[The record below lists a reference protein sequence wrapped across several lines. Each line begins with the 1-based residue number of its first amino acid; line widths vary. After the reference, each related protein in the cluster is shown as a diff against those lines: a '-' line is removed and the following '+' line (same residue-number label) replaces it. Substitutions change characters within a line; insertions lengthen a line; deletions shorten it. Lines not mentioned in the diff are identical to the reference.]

1 MKKKTHVLL
10 KGGRHVKSQL
20 KLSTMKDVFSAT
32 PYTSCAD
39 EKAWS
44 QENFRL
50 SFRQI
55 STFGSHFEKVGT
67 FGSLF
72 EKLVTQS

>member
-1 MKKKTHVLL
+1 MKD
-10 KGGRHVKSQL
+10 QL
-20 KLSTMKDVFSAT
+20 KPSTMKYVFAAT
-32 PYTSCAD
+32 SYTSCAD

-44 QENFRL
+44 QVNLRL

-55 STFGSHFEKVGT
+55 STFGSHFEKLGT

-72 EKLVTQS
+72 AKLVTPS

>member
-1 MKKKTHVLL
+1 MNDVGDGKKTHVPCE
-10 KGGRHVKSQL
+10 GGGNN
-20 KLSTMKDVFSAT
+20 

-50 SFRQI
+50 SLRQI
-55 STFGSHFEKVGT
+55 STFGSLFEKLGT